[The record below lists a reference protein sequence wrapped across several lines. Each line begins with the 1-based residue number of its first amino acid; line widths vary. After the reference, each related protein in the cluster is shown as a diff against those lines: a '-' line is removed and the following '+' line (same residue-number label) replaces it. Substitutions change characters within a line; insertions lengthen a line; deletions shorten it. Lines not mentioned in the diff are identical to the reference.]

1 MRKLR
6 TLDLFAGI
14 GGFSLGLHRT
24 GGFETVAFVERDDYA
39 SKVLAKNFKGVPIY
53 DDVRTF
59 DADGL
64 GRIDCVTGG
73 YPCQPFSVAGKRLGK
88 EDDRHLWPE
97 MLRIVVATRPRWV
110 IAENVAGH
118 INMGL
123 DQVLSDLEGEGYTSQ
138 PIVIPACAVDAPHK
152 RDRVWIL
159 AHTDSPHGFDV
170 CGQKSQQR
178 KPQQQRVGNGSQS
191 QDVSNPDSLRGERRR
206 ESGICRTGN
215 GQDETTQRGD
225 TFSEASGRCEN
236 VAHTDSPFSEG
247 NERAKRSEQERAN
260 NSQLSRWATEPD
272 ICRVAHG
279 IPRRVDRLRCLGNA
293 IVPQIATQIGNA
305 ILKAEK

>member
-39 SKVLAKNFKGVPIY
+39 QKVLAKNFLDVPIF

-64 GRIDCVTGG
+64 GRIDVITGG
-73 YPCQPFSVAGKRLGK
+73 FPCQPWSVAGKREGHL
-88 EDDRHLWPE
+88 DTQDRDLWPKMASIIE
-97 MLRIVVATRPRWV
+97 ELQPKWV
-110 IAENVAGH
+110 IGENVQGFV
-118 INMGL
+118 NEPMGL
-123 DQVLSDLEGEGYTSQ
+123 ARTLADLESIGYQSTYW
-138 PIVIPACAVDAPHK
+138 ILPAAGVGAPH
-152 RDRVWIL
+152 RRNRVFIL
-159 AHTDSPHGFDV
+159 AHTRHG
-170 CGQKSQQR
+170 R
-178 KPQQQRVGNGSQS
+178 
-191 QDVSNPDSLRGERRR
+191 
-206 ESGICRTGN
+206 
-215 GQDETTQRGD
+215 RGD
-225 TFSEASGRCEN
+225 IRVTEKGQYPQRERSTNTDSVSGSSKQPLL
-236 VAHTDSPFSEG
+236 VAHTDSPLSER

>member
-39 SKVLAKNFKGVPIY
+39 QKVLAKNFPDVPIF

-64 GRIDCVTGG
+64 GRIDVITGG
-73 YPCQPFSVAGKRLGK
+73 FPCQPWRVAGKREGHL
-88 EDDRHLWPE
+88 DTQDRDLWPKMASIIE
-97 MLRIVVATRPRWV
+97 ELQPKWV
-110 IAENVAGH
+110 IGENVQGFV
-118 INMGL
+118 NEPMGL
-123 DQVLSDLEGEGYTSQ
+123 ARTLADLESIGYQSTYW
-138 PIVIPACAVDAPHK
+138 ILPAAGVGAPH
-152 RDRVWIL
+152 RRNRVFIL
-159 AHTDSPHGFDV
+159 AHTRHG
-170 CGQKSQQR
+170 R
-178 KPQQQRVGNGSQS
+178 
-191 QDVSNPDSLRGERRR
+191 
-206 ESGICRTGN
+206 
-215 GQDETTQRGD
+215 RGD
-225 TFSEASGRCEN
+225 IRVTEKGQYPQRERSTN
-236 VAHTDSPFSEG
+236 TDSVSGSSKQPSSVADTDSTLSEG

>member
-39 SKVLAKNFKGVPIY
+39 QKVLAKNFPDVPIF

-64 GRIDCVTGG
+64 GRIDVITGG
-73 YPCQPFSVAGKRLGK
+73 FPCQPWSVAGKREGHL
-88 EDDRHLWPE
+88 DTQDRDLWPKMASIIE
-97 MLRIVVATRPRWV
+97 ELQPKWV
-110 IAENVAGH
+110 IGENVQGFV
-118 INMGL
+118 NEPMGL
-123 DQVLSDLEGEGYTSQ
+123 ARTLADLESIGYQSTYW
-138 PIVIPACAVDAPHK
+138 ILPAAGVGAPH
-152 RDRVWIL
+152 RRNRVFIL
-159 AHTDSPHGFDV
+159 AHTRHG
-170 CGQKSQQR
+170 R
-178 KPQQQRVGNGSQS
+178 
-191 QDVSNPDSLRGERRR
+191 
-206 ESGICRTGN
+206 
-215 GQDETTQRGD
+215 RGD
-225 TFSEASGRCEN
+225 IRVTEKGQYPQRERSTD
-236 VAHTDSPFSEG
+236 TDSVSGSSKQPSSVADTDSTLSEG

>member
-39 SKVLAKNFKGVPIY
+39 QKVLAKNFPDVPIF

-64 GRIDCVTGG
+64 GRIDVITGG
-73 YPCQPFSVAGKRLGK
+73 FPCQPWSVAGKREGHL
-88 EDDRHLWPE
+88 DTQDRDLWPKMASIIE
-97 MLRIVVATRPRWV
+97 ELQPKWV
-110 IAENVAGH
+110 IGENVQGFV
-118 INMGL
+118 NEPMGL
-123 DQVLSDLEGEGYTSQ
+123 ARTLADLESIGYQSTYW
-138 PIVIPACAVDAPHK
+138 ILPAAGVGAPH
-152 RDRVWIL
+152 RRNRVFIL
-159 AHTDSPHGFDV
+159 AHTRHG
-170 CGQKSQQR
+170 R
-178 KPQQQRVGNGSQS
+178 
-191 QDVSNPDSLRGERRR
+191 
-206 ESGICRTGN
+206 
-215 GQDETTQRGD
+215 RGD
-225 TFSEASGRCEN
+225 IRVTEKGQYPQRERSTN
-236 VAHTDSPFSEG
+236 TDSVSGSSKQPSSVADTDSTLSEG

-305 ILKAEK
+305 ILEAEK

>member
-39 SKVLAKNFKGVPIY
+39 QKVLAKNFLDVPIF

-64 GRIDCVTGG
+64 GRIDVITGG
-73 YPCQPFSVAGKRLGK
+73 FPCQPWSVAGKREGHL
-88 EDDRHLWPE
+88 DTQDRDLWPKMASIIE
-97 MLRIVVATRPRWV
+97 ELQPKWV
-110 IAENVAGH
+110 IGENVQGFV
-118 INMGL
+118 NEPMGL
-123 DQVLSDLEGEGYTSQ
+123 ARTLADLESIGYQSTYW
-138 PIVIPACAVDAPHK
+138 ILPAAGVGAPH
-152 RDRVWIL
+152 RRNRVFIL
-159 AHTDSPHGFDV
+159 AHTRHG
-170 CGQKSQQR
+170 R
-178 KPQQQRVGNGSQS
+178 
-191 QDVSNPDSLRGERRR
+191 
-206 ESGICRTGN
+206 
-215 GQDETTQRGD
+215 RGD
-225 TFSEASGRCEN
+225 IRVTEKGQYPQRERSTNTDSVSGSSKQPLL
-236 VAHTDSPFSEG
+236 VAHTDSPLSER

-305 ILKAEK
+305 ILEAEK

>member
-39 SKVLAKNFKGVPIY
+39 QKVLAKNFPDVPIF

-64 GRIDCVTGG
+64 GRIDVITGG
-73 YPCQPFSVAGKRLGK
+73 FPCQPWSVAGKREGHL
-88 EDDRHLWPE
+88 DTQDRDLWPKMASIIE
-97 MLRIVVATRPRWV
+97 ELQPKWV
-110 IAENVAGH
+110 IGENVQGFV
-118 INMGL
+118 NEPMGL
-123 DQVLSDLEGEGYTSQ
+123 ARTLADLESIGYQSTYW
-138 PIVIPACAVDAPHK
+138 ILPAAGVGAPH
-152 RDRVWIL
+152 RRNRVFIL
-159 AHTDSPHGFDV
+159 AHTRHG
-170 CGQKSQQR
+170 R
-178 KPQQQRVGNGSQS
+178 
-191 QDVSNPDSLRGERRR
+191 
-206 ESGICRTGN
+206 
-215 GQDETTQRGD
+215 RGD
-225 TFSEASGRCEN
+225 IRVTEKGQYPQRERSTDTDSVSGSSKQPLL
-236 VAHTDSPFSEG
+236 VAHTDSPLSER

>member
-39 SKVLAKNFKGVPIY
+39 QKVLAKNFLDVPIF

-64 GRIDCVTGG
+64 GRIDVITGG
-73 YPCQPFSVAGKRLGK
+73 FPCQPWSVAGKREGHL
-88 EDDRHLWPE
+88 DTQDRDLWPKMASIIE
-97 MLRIVVATRPRWV
+97 ELQPKWV
-110 IAENVAGH
+110 IGENVQGFV
-118 INMGL
+118 NEPMGL
-123 DQVLSDLEGEGYTSQ
+123 ARTLADLESIGYQSTYW
-138 PIVIPACAVDAPHK
+138 ILPAAGVGAPH
-152 RDRVWIL
+152 RRNRVFIL
-159 AHTDSPHGFDV
+159 AHTRHG
-170 CGQKSQQR
+170 R
-178 KPQQQRVGNGSQS
+178 
-191 QDVSNPDSLRGERRR
+191 
-206 ESGICRTGN
+206 
-215 GQDETTQRGD
+215 RGD
-225 TFSEASGRCEN
+225 IRVTEKGQYPQRERSTD
-236 VAHTDSPFSEG
+236 TDSVSGSSKQPSSVADTDSTLSEG

>member
-39 SKVLAKNFKGVPIY
+39 QKVLAKNFLDVPIF

-64 GRIDCVTGG
+64 GRIDVITGG
-73 YPCQPFSVAGKRLGK
+73 FPCQPWSVAGKREGHL
-88 EDDRHLWPE
+88 DTQDRDLWPKMASIIE
-97 MLRIVVATRPRWV
+97 ELQPKWV
-110 IAENVAGH
+110 IGENVQGFV
-118 INMGL
+118 NEPMGL
-123 DQVLSDLEGEGYTSQ
+123 ARTLADLESIGYQSTYW
-138 PIVIPACAVDAPHK
+138 ILPAAGVGAPH
-152 RDRVWIL
+152 RRNRVFIL
-159 AHTDSPHGFDV
+159 AHTRHG
-170 CGQKSQQR
+170 R
-178 KPQQQRVGNGSQS
+178 
-191 QDVSNPDSLRGERRR
+191 
-206 ESGICRTGN
+206 
-215 GQDETTQRGD
+215 RGD
-225 TFSEASGRCEN
+225 IRVTEKGQYPQRERSTD
-236 VAHTDSPFSEG
+236 TDSVSGSSKQPSSVADTDSTLSEG

-305 ILKAEK
+305 ILEAEK

>member
-39 SKVLAKNFKGVPIY
+39 QKVLAKNFPDVPIF

-64 GRIDCVTGG
+64 GRIDVITGG
-73 YPCQPFSVAGKRLGK
+73 FPCQPWSVAGKREGHL
-88 EDDRHLWPE
+88 DTQDRDLWPKMASIIE
-97 MLRIVVATRPRWV
+97 ELQPKWV
-110 IAENVAGH
+110 IGENVQGFV
-118 INMGL
+118 NEPMGL
-123 DQVLSDLEGEGYTSQ
+123 ARTLADLESIGYQSTYW
-138 PIVIPACAVDAPHK
+138 ILPAAGVGAPH
-152 RDRVWIL
+152 RRNRVFIL
-159 AHTDSPHGFDV
+159 AHTRHG
-170 CGQKSQQR
+170 R
-178 KPQQQRVGNGSQS
+178 
-191 QDVSNPDSLRGERRR
+191 
-206 ESGICRTGN
+206 
-215 GQDETTQRGD
+215 RGD
-225 TFSEASGRCEN
+225 IRVTEKGQYPQRERSTNTDSVSGSSKQPLL
-236 VAHTDSPFSEG
+236 VAHTNSPLSER

-305 ILKAEK
+305 ILEAEK

>member
-39 SKVLAKNFKGVPIY
+39 QKVLAKNFPDVPIF

-64 GRIDCVTGG
+64 GRIDVVTGG
-73 YPCQPFSVAGKRLGK
+73 FPCQPWSVAGKREGHL
-88 EDDRHLWPE
+88 DTQDRDLWPKMASIIE
-97 MLRIVVATRPRWV
+97 ELQPKWV
-110 IAENVAGH
+110 IGENVQGFV
-118 INMGL
+118 NEPMGL
-123 DQVLSDLEGEGYTSQ
+123 ARTLADLESIGYQSTYW
-138 PIVIPACAVDAPHK
+138 ILPAAGVGAPH
-152 RDRVWIL
+152 RRNRVFIL
-159 AHTDSPHGFDV
+159 AHTRHG
-170 CGQKSQQR
+170 R
-178 KPQQQRVGNGSQS
+178 
-191 QDVSNPDSLRGERRR
+191 
-206 ESGICRTGN
+206 
-215 GQDETTQRGD
+215 RGD
-225 TFSEASGRCEN
+225 IRVTEKGQYPQRERSTNTDSVSGSSKQPLL
-236 VAHTDSPFSEG
+236 VAHTDSPLSER

-279 IPRRVDRLRCLGNA
+279 IPRRVDRLKGLGNA
-293 IVPQIATQIGNA
+293 VVPQIVTMIGYA
-305 ILKAEK
+305 ILEAEK

>member
-39 SKVLAKNFKGVPIY
+39 QKVLAKNFPDVPIF

-64 GRIDCVTGG
+64 GRIDVITGG
-73 YPCQPFSVAGKRLGK
+73 FPCQPWSVAGKREGHL
-88 EDDRHLWPE
+88 DTQDRDLWPKMASIIE
-97 MLRIVVATRPRWV
+97 ELQPKWV
-110 IAENVAGH
+110 IGENVQGFV
-118 INMGL
+118 NEPMGL
-123 DQVLSDLEGEGYTSQ
+123 ARTLADLESIGYQSTYW
-138 PIVIPACAVDAPHK
+138 ILPAAGVGAPH
-152 RDRVWIL
+152 RRNRVFIL
-159 AHTDSPHGFDV
+159 AHTRHG
-170 CGQKSQQR
+170 R
-178 KPQQQRVGNGSQS
+178 
-191 QDVSNPDSLRGERRR
+191 
-206 ESGICRTGN
+206 
-215 GQDETTQRGD
+215 RGD
-225 TFSEASGRCEN
+225 IRVTEKGQYPQRERSTNTDSVSGSSKQPLL
-236 VAHTDSPFSEG
+236 VAHTDSPLSER

-305 ILKAEK
+305 ILEAEK

>member
-1 MRKLR
+1 MIR

-59 DADGL
+59 NADGL

-138 PIVIPACAVDAPHK
+138 PIVIPACAVDAPHR
-152 RDRVWIL
+152 RDRVWII
-159 AHTDSPHGFDV
+159 ANDSGIR
-170 CGQKSQQR
+170 S
-178 KPQQQRVGNGSQS
+178 
-191 QDVSNPDSLRGERRR
+191 DVSN
-206 ESGICRTGN
+206 
-215 GQDETTQRGD
+215 TQNEGVIGRDGKQRD
-225 TFSEASGRCEN
+225 DDGGSGRGILNEGRSRADDGAED
-236 VAHTDSPFSEG
+236 VAHTDSPLSEG

-305 ILKAEK
+305 ILETGY

>member
-39 SKVLAKNFKGVPIY
+39 QKVLAKNFPDVPIF

-64 GRIDCVTGG
+64 GRIDVITGG
-73 YPCQPFSVAGKRLGK
+73 FPCQPWSVAGKREGHL
-88 EDDRHLWPE
+88 DTQDRDLWPKMASIIE
-97 MLRIVVATRPRWV
+97 ELQPKWV
-110 IAENVAGH
+110 IGENVQGFV
-118 INMGL
+118 NEPMGL
-123 DQVLSDLEGEGYTSQ
+123 ARTLADLESIGYQSTYW
-138 PIVIPACAVDAPHK
+138 ILPAAGVGAPH
-152 RDRVWIL
+152 RRNRVFIL
-159 AHTDSPHGFDV
+159 AHTRHG
-170 CGQKSQQR
+170 R
-178 KPQQQRVGNGSQS
+178 
-191 QDVSNPDSLRGERRR
+191 
-206 ESGICRTGN
+206 
-215 GQDETTQRGD
+215 RGD
-225 TFSEASGRCEN
+225 IRVTEKGQYPQRERSTN
-236 VAHTDSPFSEG
+236 TDSVSGSSKQPSSVADTDSTLSEG

>member
-1 MRKLR
+1 MIR

-73 YPCQPFSVAGKRLGK
+73 HPCQPFSVAGKRLGK

-123 DQVLSDLEGEGYTSQ
+123 DQVLSDLEGEGYTSV
-138 PIVIPACAVDAPHK
+138 PIVLPACAVDAPHR
-152 RDRVWIL
+152 RDRVFIIS
-159 AHTDSPHGFDV
+159 HTDSFD
-170 CGQKSQQR
+170 GR
-178 KPQQQRVGNGSQS
+178 RGEKPQQPQRNTPRQPIS
-191 QDVSNPDSLRGERRR
+191 DSR
-206 ESGICRTGN
+206 EY
-215 GQDETTQRGD
+215 
-225 TFSEASGRCEN
+225 
-236 VAHTDSPFSEG
+236 VAHTDSHRPQRVGPELNNVEQVGLCGGEASRGEGGGFS
-247 NERAKRSEQERAN
+247 K
-260 NSQLSRWATEPD
+260 SRLGGMGDGFSHWLVEPN
-272 ICRVAHG
+272 
-279 IPRRVDRLRCLGNA
+279 IPRVGVGIKNRAARLKCLGNA
-293 IVPQIATQIGNA
+293 VVPKVVQQIGLA
-305 ILKAEK
+305 ILEAEHEFTT

>member
-39 SKVLAKNFKGVPIY
+39 QKVLAKNFPDVPIF

-64 GRIDCVTGG
+64 GRIDVITGG
-73 YPCQPFSVAGKRLGK
+73 FPCQPWSVAGKREGHL
-88 EDDRHLWPE
+88 DTQDRDLWPKMASIIE
-97 MLRIVVATRPRWV
+97 ELQPKWV
-110 IAENVAGH
+110 IGENVQGFV
-118 INMGL
+118 NEPMGL
-123 DQVLSDLEGEGYTSQ
+123 ARTLADLESIGYQSTYW
-138 PIVIPACAVDAPHK
+138 ILPAAGVGAPH
-152 RDRVWIL
+152 RRNRVFIL
-159 AHTDSPHGFDV
+159 AHTRHG
-170 CGQKSQQR
+170 R
-178 KPQQQRVGNGSQS
+178 
-191 QDVSNPDSLRGERRR
+191 
-206 ESGICRTGN
+206 
-215 GQDETTQRGD
+215 RGD
-225 TFSEASGRCEN
+225 IRVTEKGQYPQRERSTNTDSVSGSSKQPLL
-236 VAHTDSPFSEG
+236 VAHTDSTLSEG

-305 ILKAEK
+305 ILEAEK

>member
-39 SKVLAKNFKGVPIY
+39 QKVLAKNFPDVPIF

-64 GRIDCVTGG
+64 GRIDVVTGG
-73 YPCQPFSVAGKRLGK
+73 FPCQPWSVAGKREGHL
-88 EDDRHLWPE
+88 DTQDRDLWPKMASIIE
-97 MLRIVVATRPRWV
+97 ELQPKWV
-110 IAENVAGH
+110 IGENVQGFV
-118 INMGL
+118 NEPMGL
-123 DQVLSDLEGEGYTSQ
+123 ARTLADLESIGYQSTYW
-138 PIVIPACAVDAPHK
+138 ILPAAGVGAPH
-152 RDRVWIL
+152 RRNRVWIIANANGKGESNGSEHGKRL
-159 AHTDSPHGFDV
+159 EDVGHTEHDGSSAPKVRRGASSSSYNDEEKQDTSGQSEGASKRKNDEDVADTDST
-170 CGQKSQQR
+170 
-178 KPQQQRVGNGSQS
+178 
-191 QDVSNPDSLRGERRR
+191 L
-206 ESGICRTGN
+206 
-215 GQDETTQRGD
+215 
-225 TFSEASGRCEN
+225 
-236 VAHTDSPFSEG
+236 SEG

-260 NSQLSRWATEPD
+260 NSQLSWWATEPD

-305 ILKAEK
+305 ILEAEK

>member
-39 SKVLAKNFKGVPIY
+39 QKVLAKNFPDVPIF

-64 GRIDCVTGG
+64 GRIDVITGG
-73 YPCQPFSVAGKRLGK
+73 FPCQPWSVAGKREGHL
-88 EDDRHLWPE
+88 DTQDRDLWPKMASIIE
-97 MLRIVVATRPRWV
+97 ELQPKWV
-110 IAENVAGH
+110 IGENVQGFV
-118 INMGL
+118 NEPMGL
-123 DQVLSDLEGEGYTSQ
+123 ARTLADLESIGYQSTYW
-138 PIVIPACAVDAPHK
+138 ILPAAGVGAPH
-152 RDRVWIL
+152 RRNRVFIL
-159 AHTDSPHGFDV
+159 AHTRHG
-170 CGQKSQQR
+170 R
-178 KPQQQRVGNGSQS
+178 
-191 QDVSNPDSLRGERRR
+191 
-206 ESGICRTGN
+206 
-215 GQDETTQRGD
+215 RGD
-225 TFSEASGRCEN
+225 IRVTEKGQYPQRERSTNTDSVSGSSKQPLL
-236 VAHTDSPFSEG
+236 VAHTDSPLSER

>member
-39 SKVLAKNFKGVPIY
+39 QKVLAKNFPDVPIF

-64 GRIDCVTGG
+64 GRIDVITGG
-73 YPCQPFSVAGKRLGK
+73 FPCQPWSVAGKREGHL
-88 EDDRHLWPE
+88 DTQDRDLWPKMASIIE
-97 MLRIVVATRPRWV
+97 ELQPKWV
-110 IAENVAGH
+110 IGENVQGFV
-118 INMGL
+118 NEPMGL
-123 DQVLSDLEGEGYTSQ
+123 ARTLADLESIGYQSTYW
-138 PIVIPACAVDAPHK
+138 ILPAAGVGAPH
-152 RDRVWIL
+152 RRNRVFIL
-159 AHTDSPHGFDV
+159 AHTRHG
-170 CGQKSQQR
+170 R
-178 KPQQQRVGNGSQS
+178 
-191 QDVSNPDSLRGERRR
+191 
-206 ESGICRTGN
+206 
-215 GQDETTQRGD
+215 RGD
-225 TFSEASGRCEN
+225 IRVTEKGQYSQRERSTN
-236 VAHTDSPFSEG
+236 TDSVSGSSKQPSSVADTDSTLSEG